1 MQYLPMKDRETIRK
15 QIVDLYNNKHYNYS
29 QIAKICNVT
38 INTVKIWAQRQH
50 VSNMLCEKKSI
61 DDDLIH
67 FIYQKAESK
76 MKGDN
81 VGSCREICE
90 EVKEKFDKEI
100 SMSTVGRYLKKYAKE
115 KERNNN
121 HKKDIMKRN
130 IIKKKISKGFCTITY
145 IGKKKCREKISNN
158 VQTK

>member
-1 MQYLPMKDRETIRK
+1 MQYLPMKDREKIRK

-29 QIAKICNVT
+29 QIAKMCNVT

-61 DDDLIH
+61 DDNIVS

-81 VGSCREICE
+81 IGSCREICE
-90 EVKEKFDKEI
+90 EVKKKFDKEI
-100 SMSTVGRYLKKYAKE
+100 SMSTVGRYLKKYIKE
-115 KERNNN
+115 KESKNNSKKESKKRNN
-121 HKKDIMKRN
+121 
-130 IIKKKISKGFCTITY
+130 IKKKISKRFCTITY
-145 IGKKKCREKISNN
+145 IGKKKNREKGLNAQS
-158 VQTK
+158 K